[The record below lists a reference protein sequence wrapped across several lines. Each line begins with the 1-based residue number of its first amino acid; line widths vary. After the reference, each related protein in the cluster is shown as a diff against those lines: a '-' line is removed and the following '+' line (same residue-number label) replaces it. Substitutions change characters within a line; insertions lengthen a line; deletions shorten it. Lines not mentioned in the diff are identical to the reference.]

1 MASPP
6 SQYFDDAVI
15 RITNDQ
21 GSFLCF
27 ISRDTSIP
35 VELVEL
41 SAAEATD
48 LHSNPGPQNSCHL
61 CGDHSSPPSCP
72 YARVVRTSDPN
83 LDSDSD
89 SDSFSSLPSLISPS
103 DSPAAS
109 TEMLSVVRPD
119 TPLPD
124 YEHPPSYSSNMP
136 KFPSF
141 IDLSPITYSLDDLEI
156 AYVDASMFEMEE
168 QDLYYCAWANSIWK
182 PHTGF
187 HTPYHRVRL
196 SFLKHSTD
204 CYGFHRSEDLYYLRM
219 SMGRNRLDTLLA
231 FRHEPRLWIDPIP
244 MIDYSRF
251 HFCMRYVFDEVI
263 TCVCGDEEYTFPC
276 VTYVYVRDW
285 NLTWSEVAEF
295 HLMGSIPARYGEEGD
310 GPFSRDR
317 FRVWMEPFIV
327 NEVGDTQFEVL
338 HRQGIKR
345 RGSGLPVMQ
354 IRGKLEEDVIDYWW
368 KNRHIW
374 KVSRQAFKRSVRNL
388 IPLATRYW
396 IFDLERRLDWLYE
409 KRFPFWCE
417 NPQLPDRSFL
427 FRYNMFSP
435 THISFHPIL
444 ALSSINVE
452 LIIPDVDHD
461 YTSFDNPF
469 NMPLVRFD

>member
-15 RITNDQ
+15 RITNDR

-35 VELVEL
+35 VELIEL

-72 YARVVRTSDPN
+72 YARIARTSDPN

-109 TEMLSVVRPD
+109 SEMLSIVRPN

-168 QDLYYCAWANSIWK
+168 QDLYYRAWANSIWK
-182 PHTGF
+182 PHTAF

-204 CYGFHRSEDLYYLRM
+204 RYSFHRSEDLYYLRM

-251 HFCMRYVFDEVI
+251 HFCMRYVFDE
-263 TCVCGDEEYTFPC
+263 
-276 VTYVYVRDW
+276 
-285 NLTWSEVAEF
+285 
-295 HLMGSIPARYGEEGD
+295 
-310 GPFSRDR
+310 
-317 FRVWMEPFIV
+317 
-327 NEVGDTQFEVL
+327 
-338 HRQGIKR
+338 
-345 RGSGLPVMQ
+345 
-354 IRGKLEEDVIDYWW
+354 
-368 KNRHIW
+368 
-374 KVSRQAFKRSVRNL
+374 
-388 IPLATRYW
+388 
-396 IFDLERRLDWLYE
+396 
-409 KRFPFWCE
+409 
-417 NPQLPDRSFL
+417 
-427 FRYNMFSP
+427 
-435 THISFHPIL
+435 
-444 ALSSINVE
+444 
-452 LIIPDVDHD
+452 
-461 YTSFDNPF
+461 
-469 NMPLVRFD
+469 